1 MRAAV
6 SYIENHSAK
15 INTNTNAVWC
25 QTGPGRYFPS
35 FEFASVGCRLL
46 SRLALGNHFDAVRSY
61 RTKIFKVVVL
71 RVRGE
76 QKLLLLFVD
85 RIVDRDRSSLIVI
98 FWGWGLITSH
108 AH

>member
-1 MRAAV
+1 MVAGVNAFDSLRHGWQCSGIIMRAAV

-46 SRLALGNHFDAVRSY
+46 SRLALGNHFDDAVRSY
-61 RTKIFKVVVL
+61 RTEINNRYVVV
-71 RVRGE
+71 VTYCAGCE
-76 QKLLLLFVD
+76 
-85 RIVDRDRSSLIVI
+85 
-98 FWGWGLITSH
+98 H
-108 AH
+108 PNE

>member
-15 INTNTNAVWC
+15 IDTNTNAVWC

-46 SRLALGNHFDAVRSY
+46 SRLALGLAYN
-61 RTKIFKVVVL
+61 
-71 RVRGE
+71 
-76 QKLLLLFVD
+76 
-85 RIVDRDRSSLIVI
+85 LIPTYV
-98 FWGWGLITSH
+98 
-108 AH
+108 

>member
-35 FEFASVGCRLL
+35 SEFASVGCRLL
-46 SRLALGNHFDAVRSY
+46 SRLALGNHFDAVSHCGWTVIEATSKPNASTIRELDEY
-61 RTKIFKVVVL
+61 VHKICT
-71 RVRGE
+71 RG
-76 QKLLLLFVD
+76 L
-85 RIVDRDRSSLIVI
+85 
-98 FWGWGLITSH
+98 GLELNF
-108 AH
+108 